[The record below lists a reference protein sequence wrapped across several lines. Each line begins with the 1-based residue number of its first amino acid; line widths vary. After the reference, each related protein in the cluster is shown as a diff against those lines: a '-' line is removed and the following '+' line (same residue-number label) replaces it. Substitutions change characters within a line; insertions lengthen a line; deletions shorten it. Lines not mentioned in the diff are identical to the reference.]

1 MNRGMETMAEQ
12 KAETRER
19 FFGFALMALAML
31 AFFSLNLLTR
41 VMRDDYSY
49 TFNFVTK
56 ARISSFADIFQSLG
70 IHYTHVNGRLPV
82 HFFAHLFLWL
92 GKGVFNLVNT
102 AAFAGLVTLI
112 YYHAYG
118 TLRRFRPY
126 VWLAAF
132 AGLWV
137 LTPAFGESFLWVT
150 GASNYLYGMLMILLY
165 LIPYRAL
172 PETEQAGNKAWY
184 ALPALLGGI
193 LAGWTNENTGGALA
207 VVLACLFAWRV
218 FEKKNVPA
226 WCWAGLLGCIVGL
239 LIMVLAPG
247 ELNRLNGSGGMGGFP
262 AILRRAVFITAKLLR
277 YLWPGILAWA
287 LLLVCFLRGKREAK
301 RLIFPLI
308 FLLAGC
314 AAAYAM
320 AVSPQMPDRIWSGP
334 IIYFLISLLALHRAA
349 DEPRVRNPRLRIGAV
364 TLCAALLLA
373 TYARFAP
380 VVARTAEA
388 MDARLADA
396 AAQLGAG
403 QRDLTLDAI
412 YGSGVS
418 FDASEV
424 PYDITPDPAHWLN
437 SALARYVGAD
447 TVTAR

>member
-1 MNRGMETMAEQ
+1 MEQTDR
-12 KAETRER
+12 RER
-19 FFGFALMALAML
+19 VFGYVLMALAVLM
-31 AFFSLNLLTR
+31 FFSLNLLTR

-56 ARISSFADIFQSLG
+56 ERIDSFADIFQSLG

-82 HFFAHLFLWL
+82 HFFAHFFLWM
-92 GKGVFNLVNT
+92 GKGVFNVANT
-102 AAFAGLVTLI
+102 AAFAGLVTLV

-126 VWLAAF
+126 AWLAMF

-165 LIPYRAL
+165 LIPYRRL
-172 PETEQAGNKAWY
+172 PDAERPTGKPWY
-184 ALPALLGGI
+184 VPLALLGGV
-193 LAGWTNENTGGALA
+193 LAGWTNESTGGALA
-207 VVLACLFAWRV
+207 VVLVCLIAWRLI
-218 FEKKNVPA
+218 EKKPLPL
-226 WCWAGLLGCIVGL
+226 WCWAGLLGCVAGL
-239 LIMVLAPG
+239 FIMVLAPG
-247 ELNRLNGSGGMGGFP
+247 ELNRLNSAGGMGGLGT
-262 AILRRAVFITAKLLR
+262 ILRRAIFITAKLLR
-277 YLWPGILAWA
+277 YLWPGILAW
-287 LLLVCFLRGKREAK
+287 LLLFAYFLRRRCDIK
-301 RLIFPLI
+301 RLIYPVI

-320 AVSPQMPDRIWSGP
+320 AFSPQMPDRIWSGP
-334 IIYFLISLLALHRAA
+334 IVYFLISLLALYRAA
-349 DEPRVRNPRLRIGAV
+349 DEPRIRNPRLRVGAV
-364 TLCAALLLA
+364 TLCAALVLA
-373 TYARFAP
+373 SYAYFAP
-380 VVARTAEA
+380 IVARTAEA

-396 AAQLGAG
+396 AAQLASG

-418 FDASEV
+418 FDAAEV
-424 PYDITPDPAHWLN
+424 PYDITPDPTHWLN